1 MFMKEIMYLIP
12 YQNAAFY
19 LAHEFG
25 HQLGLVHQV
34 DTPCYTNSYMS
45 VMTKSHTVSYEQAR
59 WSQCE
64 NKWINNNICQF
75 ECLFN
80 KPDNYEPIKNKYAT
94 LPGQLM
100 NNDQQAKMIEPNK
113 NSLGEVSSFT
123 FMPSDVTS
131 RCLYFRYY
139 IGESNGG
146 KFVLLNKFGY
156 DLVYRRRVIFS
167 ENKYAFSPMLPGS
180 ECGEN
185 SICYLDKCV
194 SNSDLD
200 SSLLIKDYDIETL
213 NLHAHCTSGHKPED
227 LTASNHD
234 PHHRIQC
241 IDWENDFLCQKSQ
254 KCPTDGASS
263 TVDLYRKHICCATCS
278 KDINSVVDTFNR
290 ARLNQTRSTFTFII
304 IITTIIIGFFLVT

>member
-1 MFMKEIMYLIP
+1 MYLIP

-75 ECLFN
+75 DCLFN

-123 FMPSDVTS
+123 FMPSDVSS

-139 IGESNGG
+139 IDESSG
-146 KFVLLNKFGY
+146 
-156 DLVYRRRVIFS
+156 

-200 SSLLIKDYDIETL
+200 SSVLIKDYDIEIL
-213 NLHAHCTSGHKPED
+213 NLHTHCTSGHKPED

-234 PHHRIQC
+234 PHNRIQC

-254 KCPTDGASS
+254 KCPKDDASS

-304 IITTIIIGFFLVT
+304 IMIGFFLVT